1 MSTEKVGSKIREKT
15 VKKGGKAERR
25 NAPVMFFE
33 TNVRKDSLI
42 SIGGHGFCSPLIKPS
57 HGRVKIIALKER
69 LQWDEVAFSHSRTEI
84 ALKAGKKP
92 RKPKNFFPR
101 SLALLFGGQVANPV
115 GKFHQKQFTREALI
129 FSPRRRA
136 MRKLMMGHS
145 EINGY

>member
-1 MSTEKVGSKIREKT
+1 MPPNPGPCWEFFYQWPKENQHHHIAYCLGCIRHH
-15 VKKGGKAERR
+15 R
-25 NAPVMFFE
+25 
-33 TNVRKDSLI
+33 
-42 SIGGHGFCSPLIKPS
+42 
-57 HGRVKIIALKER
+57 ALKER